1 MHVSHSNGAQ
11 SLAIYSSFSFMLSSS
26 CTEAQLEMLLH
37 FDVSYICMSI
47 LLSFFAG
54 ISDVDSQAVVGPLS
68 GPWLE
73 P

>member
-1 MHVSHSNGAQ
+1 
-11 SLAIYSSFSFMLSSS
+11 MLSSS

-54 ISDVDSQAVVGPLS
+54 ISDVDSQAVAGPLS

-73 P
+73 S

>member
-37 FDVSYICMSI
+37 FDVSYICMSN
-47 LLSFFAG
+47 LLSLLLA
-54 ISDVDSQAVVGPLS
+54 SVMWTLK
-68 GPWLE
+68 LL
-73 P
+73 